1 MRNTARTLLALSF
14 AVVLAGATPVLAQ
27 PVAPPPSVVV
37 ATGEHR
43 IKVAPDQAWATV
55 SLETRDSR
63 GAEARRL
70 GAAAPADPTTELLA
84 ATFAGAPLEE
94 GDIVSLRKAGLE
106 GDAVQTIGV
115 SLHPEYEYTNGRQR
129 TKGMIMSNQLQVRID
144 DISKVADVLDA
155 VGGLTLPASS
165 TLMVGGLRFDLKN
178 RAGVQRDA
186 LRFAVEDAV
195 ARAKAMAAGAGM
207 SVGRTLRIE
216 EAGAAGQMKFPQEQ
230 FMMAESRVG
239 ADAPMPTPIS
249 PSDIEIRAQVTLTV
263 EIK

>member
-1 MRNTARTLLALSF
+1 MRNTARSLSALSF
-14 AVVLAGATPVLAQ
+14 AVVLAGATPALAQ
-27 PVAPPPSVVV
+27 PAAPAPSVVV
-37 ATGEHR
+37 ASGESR

-70 GAAAPADPTTELLA
+70 GAAAMTSVM
-84 ATFAGAPLEE
+84 ATLK
-94 GDIVSLRKAGLE
+94 KAGLD
-106 GDAVQTIGV
+106 GDAGQTIGI
-115 SLHPEYEYTNGRQR
+115 SLHPEYDYANGRQR
-129 TKGMIMSNQLQVRID
+129 MKGMIMSNQVQVRID

-165 TLMVGGLRFDLKN
+165 TLTVGGLRFDLKN

-186 LRFAVEDAV
+186 LRLAVEDAV
-195 ARAKAMAAGAGM
+195 ARAKALAAGAGM

-216 EAGAAGQMKFPQEQ
+216 EAGAESQMKFPQEQ
-230 FMMAESRVG
+230 FMMARAG
-239 ADAPMPTPIS
+239 QADASMPTPIS
-249 PSDIEIRAQVTLTV
+249 PSDIEIRAQVTVTV

>member
-70 GAAAPADPTTELLA
+70 GAAAMTTVM
-84 ATFAGAPLEE
+84 AT
-94 GDIVSLRKAGLE
+94 LRKAGLD

-129 TKGMIMSNQLQVRID
+129 TKGMIMSNQVQVRID

-165 TLMVGGLRFDLKN
+165 TLTVGGLRFDLKN

-186 LRFAVEDAV
+186 LRLAVEDAV